1 MIITSLPWE
10 HTKFGDKVYSF
21 GKEQTP
27 CLTSDGKCHLDGP
40 AFGGFVLMNSYLE
53 MQKYNIRKFSLPQ
66 DDMVNQLLRIY
77 EDKMIDNQGS
87 IDAIQCISAM
97 IIQS

>member
-1 MIITSLPWE
+1 M
-10 HTKFGDKVYSF
+10 
-21 GKEQTP
+21 
-27 CLTSDGKCHLDGP
+27 
-40 AFGGFVLMNSYLE
+40 LMNSYLE